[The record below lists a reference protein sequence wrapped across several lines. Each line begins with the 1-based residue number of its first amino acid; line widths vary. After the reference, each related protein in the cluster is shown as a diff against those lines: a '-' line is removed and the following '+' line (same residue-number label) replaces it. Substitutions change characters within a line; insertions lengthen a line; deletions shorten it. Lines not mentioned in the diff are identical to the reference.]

1 MLRLRR
7 VLIPTVATSHRRF
20 ILPGSMATAP
30 SLADIAARCKVS
42 KGTVSKVLA
51 RQSDRY
57 RIGEE
62 TRARVLEAARDL
74 GFEMDWKRRMAA
86 SRRTRTIAL
95 LFHRVPFTLGSWSE
109 LPALLADAL
118 QVYGYRLAH
127 SPLTEGLAGWA
138 RGQFHHACDG
148 VILVDPLPAD
158 LHLLPSLGLP
168 AIAVNEQTDLPILHV
183 TPDEVQGMAL
193 AMSHLHDL
201 GHRQVVFHR
210 LPFNNR
216 HPSARARELAA
227 HAAAEALAMTCESW
241 ISVDPHEVVRRLQA
255 GHPSTALLCYC
266 HVDALLVLSAC
277 SAAGVA
283 IPGRISVLTVDRTFY
298 TDVAYP
304 PLATLVVPTTAICVT
319 AAQALVDLIEGRTQ
333 PLRQQVVL
341 PYDLVTNPSCGSVPH

>member
-1 MLRLRR
+1 M
-7 VLIPTVATSHRRF
+7 PA
-20 ILPGSMATAP
+20 AP

-62 TRARVLEAARDL
+62 TRARVIEAAREL

-86 SRRTRTIAL
+86 SRRTRTVAL

-118 QVYGYRLAH
+118 HVHGYRLAYA
-127 SPLTEGLAGWA
+127 PLTEGLAGWA

-148 VILVDPLPAD
+148 IILVDPLPLD

-168 AIAVNEQTDLPILHV
+168 AVAVNEQTEQPILHV
-183 TPDEVQGMAL
+183 APDEVQGMAL
-193 AMSHLHDL
+193 AMSHLRDL
-201 GHRQVVFHR
+201 GHRHVVFHR

-227 HAAAEALAMTCESW
+227 HAAAESLAMACESW
-241 ISVDPHEVVRRLQA
+241 ISVDAPEVVRRLQA
-255 GHPSTALLCYC
+255 GHRATALVCYC
-266 HVDALLVLSAC
+266 HVDALLVLNAC
-277 SAAGVA
+277 VTAGVA

-298 TDVAYP
+298 TDVACP

-319 AAQALVDLIEGRTQ
+319 AAQALVNLIEGRTLPVCQ
-333 PLRQQVVL
+333 HVVL
-341 PYDLVTNPSCGSVPH
+341 PYDLVTNPSCGPVPH